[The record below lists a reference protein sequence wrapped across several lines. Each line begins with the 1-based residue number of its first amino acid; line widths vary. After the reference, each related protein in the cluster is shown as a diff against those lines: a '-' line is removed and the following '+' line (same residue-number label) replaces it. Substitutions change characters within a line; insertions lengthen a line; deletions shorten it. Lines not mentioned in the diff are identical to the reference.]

1 MPKED
6 DEFFQVGTADHIKP
20 TTASMITGE
29 ILGSFLLC
37 FIGIGIGLTSTVWSS
52 PDSAYFA
59 GIFPVVYTWA
69 FAIGLSVYVAGPLSG
84 AHFNPAVTLA
94 LASIGRHPWRL
105 VPLYIGCQLVGWF
118 VGAAGLVMIFRP
130 AMEAKAAEWGVPFH
144 SERIGSLLTTYA
156 PNPGFVGTVGYDNFH
171 FWIGLAAEVL
181 GTAFLLLFIL
191 STGASSASRVPDW
204 AGGLIIGSSIGLLL
218 LFFAPLSQACFN
230 PARDLGPRMMLM
242 LMGFGES
249 GFPGTGVYSWSVIST
264 TIGPIIGGVASAL
277 IFNKSD
283 RALRAV
289 LPKGAPN

>member
-1 MPKED
+1 
-6 DEFFQVGTADHIKP
+6 
-20 TTASMITGE
+20 MITGE

-105 VPLYIGCQLVGWF
+105 VPLYIGCQMVGWF

-144 SERIGSLLTTYA
+144 SERIGALLTTYA

-171 FWIGLAAEVL
+171 FWIGLAAEIL

-218 LFFAPLSQACFN
+218 LFFAPISQACFN
-230 PARDLGPRMMLM
+230 PARDFGPRLMLM
-242 LMGFGES
+242 LMGFGEPA
-249 GFPGTGVYSWSVIST
+249 FPGTGVYSWSVIST
-264 TIGPIIGGVASAL
+264 TIGPIIGGVLSAL